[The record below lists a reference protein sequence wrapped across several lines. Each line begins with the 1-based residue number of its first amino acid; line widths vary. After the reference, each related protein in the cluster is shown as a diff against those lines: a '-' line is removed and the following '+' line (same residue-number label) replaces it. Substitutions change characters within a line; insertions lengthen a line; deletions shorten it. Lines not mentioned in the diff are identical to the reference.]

1 LGFVVSFSEFYQMRI
16 SIIIPAH
23 NEEKYLAQCL
33 ESFVSQSLQPNELI
47 VVDDNSS
54 DNTFK
59 IASEFAKKYDWI
71 KAFQRKSSDEHIPGK
86 KVVNTFNF
94 GLEKTSEYDLIG
106 KFDADIILPPNY
118 FEQMRNN
125 FQSNWK
131 LGMCSGL
138 LFIEKNDKWVY
149 ENIANK
155 NHVRGPIKL
164 YHKACFTKIGGL
176 RPATGWDT
184 VDTLLA
190 KYYDFDTQTDSNLIV
205 KHLRHLGK
213 DYKTKNYY
221 AKGEA
226 LYKMRYD
233 IVLAKLAALKMAWS
247 MKSPRMYVQ
256 AILGYL
262 GAFFKSAPHFV
273 SKEEGKFIRGLRW
286 KGVRK
291 KLF

>member
-1 LGFVVSFSEFYQMRI
+1 MRI

-33 ESFVSQSLQPNELI
+33 DSFIAQTQQPKELI

-54 DNTFK
+54 DKTFK
-59 IASEFAKKYDWI
+59 IASKFSKEHPWI
-71 KAFQRKSSDEHIPGK
+71 KVFQRKSSDEHIPGK
-86 KVVNTFNF
+86 KVVDTFNY
-94 GLEKTSEYDLIG
+94 GLKKASEYDLIG

-118 FEQMRNN
+118 FEQMRNH

-131 LGMCSGL
+131 LGMCAGL
-138 LFIEKNDKWVY
+138 LYIEKKGEWIY

-155 NHVRGPIKL
+155 SHVRGPIKL
-164 YHKACFTKIGGL
+164 YHKACFNKIGGL

-190 KYYDFDTQTDSNLIV
+190 KYYDFETLTDPDLMV
-205 KHLRHLGK
+205 KHLRHLGQ

-247 MKSPRMYVQ
+247 MKSPRMYIQMVF
-256 AILGYL
+256 GYL
-262 GAFFKSAPHFV
+262 GASLQNQPHFV
-273 SKEEGKFIRGLRW
+273 NKEEGRFIRQLRW
-286 KGVRK
+286 KGIWR

>member
-1 LGFVVSFSEFYQMRI
+1 MKI

-33 ESFVSQSLQPNELI
+33 ASFVAQSLQPNELI

-59 IASEFAKKYDWI
+59 IASEFAEKYDWI
-71 KAFQRKSSDEHIPGK
+71 KVFQRKSSDEHIPGK

-94 GLEKTSEYDLIG
+94 GLEKAAEYDLIG

-118 FEQMRNN
+118 FEQMRNH

-138 LFIEKNDKWVY
+138 LFVKKNGKWVY

-155 NHVRGPIKL
+155 SHVRGPVKL
-164 YHKACFTKIGGL
+164 YHKACFTKIRGL

-190 KYYDFDTQTDSNLIV
+190 RYYDFEVLTDPSLMV
-205 KHLRHLGK
+205 KHLRHLGQ
-213 DYKTKNYY
+213 DYKTKNYF

-247 MKSPRMYVQ
+247 MKSVRMYLQ
-256 AILGYL
+256 IIFGYL
-262 GAFFKSAPHFV
+262 GAFLKSTPHFV
-273 SKEEGKFIRGLRW
+273 TKEEGMFIRRYRW
-286 KGVRK
+286 KGVWGK
-291 KLF
+291 IF